1 MMWQGHGS
9 PGVASNDC
17 SHTWGL
23 MSGLELRLAT
33 MQDVESLH
41 SLIAASCRQLT
52 AGDYAEEQIEAA
64 IGSAWGVDTQLISD
78 ATYFVAHI
86 GHEIMGCGGWSR
98 RSTLFGADGASGR
111 SAAELVPGQDAAKV
125 RAFFVRPDWARRG
138 VGRSILERCESEAL
152 QAGFT
157 KAELMA
163 TLTGVRLYSAMG
175 YRAQDPVTVTLPAGI
190 PIDFVPM
197 RKALV

>member
-1 MMWQGHGS
+1 M
-9 PGVASNDC
+9 PEYV
-17 SHTWGL
+17 
-23 MSGLELRLAT
+23 LRLAT
-33 MQDVESLH
+33 MQDVDSLQL
-41 SLIAASCRQLT
+41 LIAASCRQLT
-52 AGDYAEEQIEAA
+52 AGDYTETQIEAA

-78 ATYFVAHI
+78 ATYFVAHT
-86 GHEIMGCGGWSR
+86 GHEIIGCGGWSR

-163 TLTGVRLYSAMG
+163 TLTGVRLYAAMG
-175 YRAQDPVTVTLPAGI
+175 YRAQDAVTVTLPAGI
-190 PIDFVPM
+190 PIVFVPM
-197 RKALV
+197 RKVLA